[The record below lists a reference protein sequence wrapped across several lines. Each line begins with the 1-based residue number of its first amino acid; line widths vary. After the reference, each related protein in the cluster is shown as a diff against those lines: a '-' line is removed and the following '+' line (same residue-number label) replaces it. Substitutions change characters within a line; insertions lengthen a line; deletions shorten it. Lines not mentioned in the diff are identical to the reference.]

1 MFLWYP
7 KHYQNSR
14 KYCLTESW
22 SHMICHQ
29 TLIFPFLFLRWLWL
43 SGVMRLHCPH
53 TTKIHLMLQVTS
65 LSLSVSFFVSLSV
78 PFSRTLVSSCH
89 SAIIADNSSAILSA
103 VWVGI
108 YNLMSTKTKV
118 LHLSVITDSMAV
130 IAMQRNGIL
139 SIVLHDSM
147 CMQTFTMLHSCITC
161 TDNFLE
167 CRGLL

>member
-29 TLIFPFLFLRWLWL
+29 TVIFPFLFLRWLWL

-53 TTKIHLMLQVTS
+53 DRGSPDAASNITFTLCVFLC
-65 LSLSVSFFVSLSV
+65 VSLCNFLKDFSHSV
-78 PFSRTLVSSCH
+78 
-89 SAIIADNSSAILSA
+89 IIADNSSAMLSA

-108 YNLMSTKTKV
+108 CNFMSTKTKA

-130 IAMQRNGIL
+130 IAMWRNGIL
-139 SIVLHDSM
+139 SIVLHDSI
-147 CMQTFTMLHSCITC
+147 CMQTFTILHSCITC
-161 TDNFLE
+161 TDDFLE